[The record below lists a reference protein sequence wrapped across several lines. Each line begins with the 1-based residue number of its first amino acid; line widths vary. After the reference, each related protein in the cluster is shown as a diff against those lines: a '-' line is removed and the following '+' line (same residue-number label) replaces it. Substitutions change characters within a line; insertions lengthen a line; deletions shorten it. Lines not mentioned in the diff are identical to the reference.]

1 MMTHIIFGGDGGDDN
16 HYNSKRRQE
25 YKYTNEQSCEYNTL
39 LLRQYIG
46 GGKCHYNPKMESVAW
61 EKFTKHD
68 IDEMMETIIQDE
80 IFKEEATTPVIGA
93 IEQDLTD
100 ENDPNTYYLFLAFPT
115 TLPSHDTATAAAAT
129 ATDKC
134 SMPGQYRRRIRVPL
148 IQFCELLAKAFEA
161 QMTSTTLCFVA
172 DASSGM
178 GSDILSTIVKRC
190 NHGVV
195 SFMQRECVC
204 VYLCTVADIIS
215 HAKLTLDT
223 LCVYALGNHC
233 RSILDDIPIY
243 SPIKEDTPFHHH

>member
-61 EKFTKHD
+61 EKFTKTD
-68 IDEMMETIIQDE
+68 IDEIMETIIQDE
-80 IFKEEATTPVIGA
+80 IFKEEATTPLIVA
-93 IEQDLTD
+93 LEQDLTD

-115 TLPSHDTATAAAAT
+115 TLPSQDTAAAAT
-129 ATDKC
+129 AAAAGKC

-195 SFMQRECVC
+195 SFMQRVCVC
-204 VYLCTVADIIS
+204 VAM
-215 HAKLTLDT
+215 
-223 LCVYALGNHC
+223 HC
-233 RSILDDIPIY
+233 C
-243 SPIKEDTPFHHH
+243 